1 MSKSLKRTIIIAVC
15 AVLIIGI
22 IVFDFVSGSKTVS
35 ESYIAMGTLTSTSL
49 KGKNSGIAS
58 QEIKE
63 NIEGIESSCLS
74 WRIDGS
80 DVNRI
85 NSSAGKFV
93 SVSVDTADWI
103 SQCIDL
109 CDKSGGA
116 FDITVGKLTR
126 LWDFDSGNNT
136 VPEEDKIKE
145 SVDSADYTSVFF
157 NETAVKIG
165 NDQLL
170 DLGAVGKGIACDS
183 AYEILES
190 NKIKSAVVSVGGSIL
205 AYGKDTKVGI
215 ANPDNDKDYI
225 GILNVKNKFISTSG
239 DYERYFEKDGK
250 IYHHILNPDTGY
262 PAEND
267 LRSVTVIADSGLHS
281 DALSTAC
288 FVLGYKSALGLLK
301 QYNAQAVFI
310 FKDKTVEVTDGIQ
323 DSFKITDNSF
333 TVK

>member
-1 MSKSLKRTIIIAVC
+1 MNKSLKITIIIAVFS
-15 AVLIIGI
+15 VLIIGI
-22 IVFDFVSGSKTVS
+22 VLYDFISGSKTIS
-35 ESYIAMGTLTSTSL
+35 DSYIAMGTLTSTSV
-49 KGKNSGIAS
+49 KGKNSASAS

-63 NIEGIESSCLS
+63 SIEGIESSCLS

-103 SQCIDL
+103 SQCIDI

-126 LWDFDSGNNT
+126 LWDFDSESNT

-145 SVDSADYTSVFF
+145 CVDSTDYTSVFF
-157 NETAVKIG
+157 NETAVKIDG
-165 NDQLL
+165 AQLL

-183 AYEILES
+183 AFEILEK
-190 NKIKSAVVSVGGSIL
+190 NKIKSAVISVGGSIL

-215 ANPDNDKDYI
+215 ANPDNDKEYI

-239 DYERYFEKDGK
+239 DYERFFEKDSK

-267 LRSVTVIADSGLHS
+267 LRSVTVIADSGLQS